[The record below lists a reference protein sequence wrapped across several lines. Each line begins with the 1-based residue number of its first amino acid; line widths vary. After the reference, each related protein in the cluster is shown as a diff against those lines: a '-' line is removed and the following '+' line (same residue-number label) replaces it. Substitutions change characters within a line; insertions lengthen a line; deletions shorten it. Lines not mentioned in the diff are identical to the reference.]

1 MKGHFDNHCHT
12 MYSNVSLSADSI
24 IRPEQLLERAKAL
37 GLKGVAI
44 TDHAVIS
51 SHVKVLQYY
60 LNKCKEDES
69 WKDFTLGL
77 GEEIYLCEN
86 GRSKETAQRGQRY
99 PHCIV
104 IAKDEIGHR
113 QLRQISSKAW
123 DRSFTLFV
131 RRVPSWYSD
140 LEEAIGDDK
149 GHLIVTSACVGGILR
164 DAFDNNKSETEAKE
178 IIDWMKEWIGDDFYL
193 EIAPAEYPE
202 VIEYNKWI
210 IELSQ
215 KYKIRLVFAC
225 DAHYLAKEDF
235 QVHKAYL
242 QSKDEERETESFYQ
256 YTYLQDDEEA
266 RKHMPYVSDELFA
279 EMIENSHIMANS
291 IETYD
296 LFSPQLVPHLDD
308 DRINNSVWKEQIN
321 ECRVNP
327 RYEYINKYVA
337 SESEDDKYFIYL
349 VLNKLKELSL
359 SKEKQEEY
367 LERIEKECLEYW
379 LTSERLG
386 QTISSYILMVREI
399 ERIMWEEAN
408 SLVGIARG
416 SAGSTLVNYLCGLT
430 QMNPLEQGIYL
441 PEWRFIHHSKV
452 ELPDVDV
459 DSEASK
465 KELIRAKLKEKAM
478 RTGGDAVAICTFG
491 TEGPR
496 SAVLTAARSYGLT
509 PDEGQY
515 ISSLI
520 KQERGFS
527 WSVTDCYYGNKDKD
541 REPVQEFVEAMDK
554 HPGLLEIVLGLEG
567 LVSRSGIHAC
577 FTGDTKI
584 AIPNG
589 VKPIEELSIGDKVL
603 THKGN
608 YRKIKD
614 IIKTKKDVGLK
625 LKGKGFFEDI
635 KCTKEHPFYVLR
647 NGKTEWISAD
657 EICPE
662 DYIGIPIIREEKEI
676 ENCPI
681 EISPSSL
688 YWMGR
693 FVGDGWIEE
702 RKRKGVQYDYDMAL
716 VLCCNKNNGEKEFL
730 ELLYNKLGFD
740 YTVREYRT
748 SYKFIMNG
756 RTPLLD
762 WMRRFGRGA
771 YNKTIPDEI
780 LFLPKEKLYQFVKG
794 YLSADGHVNKHGTS
808 SYKTISPSLAFQM
821 NRAFHKLENNY
832 ITNHIQSTSGEE
844 IIEGRTV
851 KAHKRYSGLMSKIKK
866 GYKPILKYGYL
877 WFKVDSKEE
886 ILFDNDVFNL
896 EVEEDNTYVANGVV
910 VHNCGINVLNH
921 PIYYNNALMRA
932 PNGTETTQFD
942 LGDSDYMGGLKM
954 DCLTVEA
961 LDKIHTCMDLLMQD
975 GYIEWQGSLRETY
988 NKYLHPDVLNRITP
1002 EMWKLIAD
1010 NKLIDAFQMDST
1022 VAKQSL
1028 AAIKPST
1035 IPQLAQLNTLMRLMP
1050 EKGQKTPVEEYVEF
1064 KEHPEK
1070 LRDDIYKLNA
1080 TDKEKKILYEFMKP
1094 YGGVLD
1100 SQESAMLAVM
1110 LPFTNYDVPHANKIR
1125 KIIA

>member
-1 MKGHFDNHCHT
+1 
-12 MYSNVSLSADSI
+12 MYSNISLSADSI
-24 IRPEQLLERAKAL
+24 IRPEQLLERAKSL

-69 WKDFTLGL
+69 WKDFKLGL

-140 LEEAIGDDK
+140 LEEAIGNDK

-164 DAFDNNKSETEAKE
+164 NAFDNNKSEEDAKK
-178 IIDWMKEWIGDDFYL
+178 ILDWMQEWIGDDFYL

-210 IELSQ
+210 IELSK
-215 KYKIRLVFAC
+215 KYNIKLVFAC
-225 DAHYLAKEDF
+225 DAHYLTKDDF
-235 QVHKAYL
+235 KVHKAYL
-242 QSKDEERETESFYQ
+242 QSKEEERETESFYK

-266 RKHMPYVSDELFA
+266 RKHLSYVSDELFT
-279 EMIENSHIMANS
+279 EMVNNSHEMANS
-291 IETYD
+291 IKSYD

-327 RYEYINKYVA
+327 KYEYINKYVA
-337 SESEDDKYFIYL
+337 SESEDDRYFIYL

-359 SKEKQEEY
+359 SKEKQTEY

-399 ERIMWEEAN
+399 ERIMWEEAG
-408 SLVGIARG
+408 SLVGISRG

-577 FTGDTKI
+577 
-584 AIPNG
+584 
-589 VKPIEELSIGDKVL
+589 
-603 THKGN
+603 
-608 YRKIKD
+608 
-614 IIKTKKDVGLK
+614 
-625 LKGKGFFEDI
+625 
-635 KCTKEHPFYVLR
+635 
-647 NGKTEWISAD
+647 
-657 EICPE
+657 
-662 DYIGIPIIREEKEI
+662 
-676 ENCPI
+676 
-681 EISPSSL
+681 
-688 YWMGR
+688 
-693 FVGDGWIEE
+693 
-702 RKRKGVQYDYDMAL
+702 
-716 VLCCNKNNGEKEFL
+716 
-730 ELLYNKLGFD
+730 
-740 YTVREYRT
+740 
-748 SYKFIMNG
+748 
-756 RTPLLD
+756 
-762 WMRRFGRGA
+762 
-771 YNKTIPDEI
+771 
-780 LFLPKEKLYQFVKG
+780 
-794 YLSADGHVNKHGTS
+794 
-808 SYKTISPSLAFQM
+808 
-821 NRAFHKLENNY
+821 
-832 ITNHIQSTSGEE
+832 
-844 IIEGRTV
+844 
-851 KAHKRYSGLMSKIKK
+851 
-866 GYKPILKYGYL
+866 
-877 WFKVDSKEE
+877 
-886 ILFDNDVFNL
+886 
-896 EVEEDNTYVANGVV
+896 
-910 VHNCGINVLNH
+910 GINVLNH

-961 LDKIHTCMDLLMQD
+961 LDKIHTCMDLLIQD

-988 NKYLHPDVLNRITP
+988 NKYLHPDVLDRITP

-1080 TDKEKKILYEFMKP
+1080 TDEEKKILYEFMKP

>member
-99 PHCIV
+99 SHCIV

-164 DAFDNNKSETEAKE
+164 NAFDNNRSEEDAKK
-178 IIDWMKEWIGDDFYL
+178 ILDWMQEWIGDDFYL

-210 IELSQ
+210 IELSK
-215 KYKIRLVFAC
+215 KYNIKLVFAC
-225 DAHYLAKEDF
+225 DAHYLTKDDF
-235 QVHKAYL
+235 KVHKAYL
-242 QSKDEERETESFYQ
+242 QSKEEERETESFYK

-266 RKHMPYVSDELFA
+266 RKHLSYVSDELFT
-279 EMIENSHIMANS
+279 EMVNNSHNMANS
-291 IETYD
+291 IKSYD

-308 DRINNSVWKEQIN
+308 DRLNNLVWKEQIS

-327 RYEYINKYVA
+327 KYEYINKYVA
-337 SESEDDKYFIYL
+337 SESEDDRYFIYL

-399 ERIMWEEAN
+399 ERIMWEEAG
-408 SLVGIARG
+408 SLVGISRG

-465 KELIRAKLKEKAM
+465 KELIRAKLKEKATK
-478 RTGGDAVAICTFG
+478 TGGDAVAICTFG

-496 SAVLTAARSYGLT
+496 SAVLTAARSIGLT

-527 WSVTDCYYGNKDKD
+527 WSISDCYFGNKDKD
-541 REPVQEFVEAMDK
+541 REPVPEFVEAIDK
-554 HPGLLEIVLGLEG
+554 HPGLLDIILGLEG

-577 FTGDTKI
+577 FVAGTQILTSNGYKNIEDITIDDYVYTHKRRYKKVLETITSYNGANNKLIEFSGDNI
-584 AIPNG
+584 F
-589 VKPIEELSIGDKVL
+589 KPIVTTENHPFLVKRDNSIEW
-603 THKGN
+603 
-608 YRKIKD
+608 IEA
-614 IIKTKKDVGLK
+614 
-625 LKGKGFFEDI
+625 EDI
-635 KCTKEHPFYVLR
+635 NED
-647 NGKTEWISAD
+647 D
-657 EICPE
+657 EIYLAQE
-662 DYIGIPIIREEKEI
+662 DKWFPIG
-676 ENCPI
+676 C
-681 EISPSSL
+681 
-688 YWMGR
+688 
-693 FVGDGWIEE
+693 
-702 RKRKGVQYDYDMAL
+702 KRLVPGETWVYNLGVDED
-716 VLCCNKNNGEKEFL
+716 NS
-730 ELLYNKLGFD
+730 
-740 YTVREYRT
+740 YTV
-748 SYKFIMNG
+748 NG
-756 RTPLLD
+756 I
-762 WMRRFGRGA
+762 A
-771 YNKTIPDEI
+771 
-780 LFLPKEKLYQFVKG
+780 
-794 YLSADGHVNKHGTS
+794 
-808 SYKTISPSLAFQM
+808 
-821 NRAFHKLENNY
+821 
-832 ITNHIQSTSGEE
+832 
-844 IIEGRTV
+844 
-851 KAHKRYSGLMSKIKK
+851 
-866 GYKPILKYGYL
+866 
-877 WFKVDSKEE
+877 
-886 ILFDNDVFNL
+886 
-896 EVEEDNTYVANGVV
+896 

-961 LDKIHTCMDLLMQD
+961 LDKIHTCMDLLIQD
-975 GYIEWQGSLRETY
+975 GYIEWQGTLRDTY
-988 NKYLHPDVLNRITP
+988 NKYLHPDALDRVTP

-1080 TDKEKKILYEFMKP
+1080 TDEEKKILYEFMKP